1 MEEPTPNSDMLKEFA
16 RERSIRRI
24 LRVLRAKRSR
34 MNEDLKQLVTH
45 LGLLIPLQNDSLDGD
60 IVLEALERLEEDGF
74 SNLLEGII
82 KNPCKGDK

>member
-1 MEEPTPNSDMLKEFA
+1 MEEPSSNSYMLNEFA

-34 MNEDLKQLVTH
+34 VNEDLNQLVTH
-45 LGLLIPLQNDSLDGD
+45 LGLLVPLQHNSPDGD

-74 SNLLEGII
+74 SNLLEGVI
-82 KNPCKGDK
+82 KNSKC

>member
-1 MEEPTPNSDMLKEFA
+1 MEESSSNSHMLNEFA

-34 MNEDLKQLVTH
+34 VNEDLNQLVTH
-45 LGLLIPLQNDSLDGD
+45 LGLLVPLQHNRPDGD

-82 KNPCKGDK
+82 KNPKC